1 MRGKESGSFQATLV
15 RWWLVLLAGFAA
27 ALMSPTGRQACFPFS
42 ASKKAQNPARIE
54 DSVLSPQPD
63 VRSLS
68 QSSKVKEYSYDHPD
82 DHADCPGLGATNC
95 SYDEI
100 PNPILQKGSSPH
112 PTLISAYLL
121 LLARP
126 KRSLRTAQNKATPLP
141 LAPSPERVKYLY
153 DRQGHSVT
161 QRGMLYYGYR
171 YYDPVTGR
179 WPSRDPIGERGGI
192 NLYSMVGNDAVNWV
206 DFLGLDT
213 YTPPLEKEC
222 EDDSKKKSDDALFRL
237 RLIIQEAELK
247 ALLKEVEKN
256 KPLSDFEKDQI
267 LRELIWKEIVNN
279 TLGKIICDFLS
290 LKELAIAKKF
300 GLCKEKK
307 GGAGCECE
315 EEGEE
320 PKGPKPYGK
329 IDPTEESVEI
339 GVKFPIPFLPGDPTG
354 RVGVIFPSEGGH
366 IITEGIDWGND
377 TWGIGIG
384 GRHERIPLGDI
395 DSGIIHGTFR
405 F

>member
-1 MRGKESGSFQATLV
+1 MGFSLTSPAPEKCDPTAKNRVWGFFGEQPETSRQNCPQSLQPRRENRPTTTKLASG
-15 RWWLVLLAGFAA
+15 
-27 ALMSPTGRQACFPFS
+27 
-42 ASKKAQNPARIE
+42 
-54 DSVLSPQPD
+54 
-63 VRSLS
+63 
-68 QSSKVKEYSYDHPD
+68 
-82 DHADCPGLGATNC
+82 
-95 SYDEI
+95 
-100 PNPILQKGSSPH
+100 
-112 PTLISAYLL
+112 
-121 LLARP
+121 
-126 KRSLRTAQNKATPLP
+126 RT
-141 LAPSPERVKYLY
+141 Y
-153 DRQGHSVT
+153 
-161 QRGMLYYGYR
+161 
-171 YYDPVTGR
+171 